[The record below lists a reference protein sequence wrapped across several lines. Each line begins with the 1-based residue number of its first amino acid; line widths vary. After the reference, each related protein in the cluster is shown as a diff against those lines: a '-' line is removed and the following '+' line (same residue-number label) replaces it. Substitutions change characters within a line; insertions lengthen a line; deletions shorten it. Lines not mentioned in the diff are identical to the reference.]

1 MPKQNI
7 ADWWNYIDGFLA
19 VFEARKMNEVA
30 PSYKF
35 HEYCISHTPF
45 ERLQKDE
52 DNIIRL
58 RLQPNVERQVTGSDV
73 FQLCADPNLRMI
85 YNAGI
90 EENKSY
96 GLAEFI
102 FYEYSE
108 NIIKKYSTLSEGDIQ
123 AEISSFRSEI
133 DSREKFLNT
142 LEGQFSTTNK
152 ERLFEGSLS
161 REQYDSRAFKRKV
174 KEIDFEENLRK
185 NKEAYIGNQ
194 LERLAIV
201 SPIGIAIVD
210 ESGLYRGLFLYR
222 EMPQRKMYYLGDF
235 KLVRRCL
242 ELTPY
247 DTATIFHKFFLMSF
261 GGGFDVAQE
270 RPANFTDRE
279 WAYWVYAQYYKA

>member
-1 MPKQNI
+1 
-7 ADWWNYIDGFLA
+7 
-19 VFEARKMNEVA
+19 MNEVA